1 MRRVVYILAD
11 GTKVY
16 TLKEAQASGQPY
28 KTDVEPVK
36 QGAQSPQTLKL
47 SAPAALATPGSYYT
61 TTVHLLSREKVE
73 KVAQNFFSRFVHSDY

>member
-36 QGAQSPQTLKL
+36 QGAQKPPNPKAERPGGARDAGFLLYHNRSPFVKRK
-47 SAPAALATPGSYYT
+47 
-61 TTVHLLSREKVE
+61 SRKSCT
-73 KVAQNFFSRFVHSDY
+73 KIFFPICAF

>member
-36 QGAQSPQTLKL
+36 
-47 SAPAALATPGSYYT
+47 
-61 TTVHLLSREKVE
+61 
-73 KVAQNFFSRFVHSDY
+73 